1 MRRPLKKR
9 ARPEPESVTVR
20 RMGSSEAEVIAPD
33 ELTRRKE
40 EAEWQRYRRAHGLD
54 VRNEHERLALRLGD
68 PITVP
73 SYTGDLWW
81 FVRDVTAS
89 TALSP
94 PAR

>member
-1 MRRPLKKR
+1 
-9 ARPEPESVTVR
+9 
-20 RMGSSEAEVIAPD
+20 MGSSEAEVIAPD